1 MTVLRAQAIGAPL
14 VRLDGPDKVRGTAP
28 YAYEHPVD
36 RPTYLYPLQAP
47 IAVGRITR
55 ADPAPALA
63 QPGVL
68 AVLTHHNAPRVASFD
83 NAELAI
89 LQSGEIAFRNQFVG
103 GVVAETPE
111 IARYA
116 AGLVAI
122 AYEERP
128 HDVVVRPDAADLRV
142 AKARMPEFPAE
153 TLLGDADS
161 ALSSAAVRVEATYR
175 TPTYHQNPMEPH
187 STIAIWRDEV
197 LLLWVGTQ
205 SVHRIRTEVSG
216 VLGLDPERVRVIS
229 PHVGGGFG
237 SKGAARPDVILAAM
251 AARLVPGRPVKLAM
265 TRRQMF
271 SQVGHRPP
279 TIQHVGLGAGDDG
292 RLVAIAHDAIEET
305 SRYKEFAEQSTRAT
319 PSLYAAPNRRTTQL
333 LAPVDVPVGTI
344 MRAPGEAPGMFALE
358 SAMDELAQAC
368 GVDPVELR
376 VRNEPAVHPQTGLP
390 FSSRNL
396 VACLREGARRFGWE
410 QRDPAVRARRESG
423 WLVGTGV
430 AASTY
435 PVFRLPGSVATIQAA
450 ADGRY
455 TVLIGAAD
463 IGTGTWTALTQIAA
477 DALGTSVEAV
487 DLRIGDTALPPASM
501 AGGSSGITS
510 WGSTIVEAAGALRA
524 SLDAEHGGEVP
535 PEGLEVTVEMPSNP
549 HQERFA
555 MHAYGA
561 HFAEVRVRE
570 DSGEVRVP
578 RLLGAFAAGRI
589 INPKTGRSQLLG
601 GMTWG
606 ISMALHEQT
615 VVDPRFGHPVTQD
628 LAEYHIATNADVGS
642 IEVHLVDEDD
652 PYVNPMGSKGIGEL
666 GIVGAPAAIANAV
679 HHATG
684 VRVREL
690 PITLDKLLIQEG
702 P

>member
-1 MTVLRAQAIGAPL
+1 MTDVSPRAIGAPL
-14 VRLDGPDKVRGTAP
+14 DRLDGPDKVRGAAT

-36 RPTYLYPLQAP
+36 RPAYLYPLQAP
-47 IAVGRITR
+47 IAVGRIAD
-55 ADPAPALA
+55 ADPGPALA
-63 QPGVL
+63 KPGVL
-68 AVLTHHNAPRVASFD
+68 AVLTHHNAPRVASAD
-83 NAELAI
+83 DAELAI
-89 LQSGEIAFRNQFVG
+89 LQSGEVAFRNQFVG

-128 HDVVVRPDAADLRV
+128 HDVVLRPDAGDLRV
-142 AKARMPEFPAE
+142 AKPRLPDFPPT
-153 TLLGDADS
+153 TLLGDPET
-161 ALSSAAVRVEATYR
+161 ALSSAAVRIEATYR

-187 STIAIWRDEV
+187 STIAIWSDER
-197 LLLWVGTQ
+197 LLLYVGTQ

-216 VLGLDPERVRVIS
+216 VLGLDPARVRVIS

-237 SKGAARPDVILAAM
+237 SKGAAHPDVILAAM
-251 AARLVPGRPVKLAM
+251 AARLVAGRPVKLAL

-279 TIQHVGLGAGDDG
+279 TIQHVGLGADDDG
-292 RLVAIAHDAIEET
+292 RLVAITHDAIEET

-319 PSLYAAPNRRTTQL
+319 PSLYAAPNRRTTQR
-333 LAPVDVPVGTI
+333 LAPLDVPVPAI

-358 SAMDELAQAC
+358 SAMDELALAC
-368 GVDPVELR
+368 GLDPIELR

-410 QRDPAVRARRESG
+410 RRDPAVRARRESG

-435 PVFRLPGSVATIQAA
+435 PTFRLPGSAATIQAT

-477 DALGTSVEAV
+477 DALDAPVEAV
-487 DLRIGDTALPPASM
+487 ELRIGDTALPPASM

-510 WGSTIVEAAGALRA
+510 WGSTIVAAAEALRA
-524 SLDAEHGGEVP
+524 RLDAEHGGEVP
-535 PEGLEVTVEMPSNP
+535 PEGLQVTADMPANP
-549 HQERFA
+549 HAERFA

-561 HFAEVRVRE
+561 QFAEVRVRE
-570 DSGEVRVP
+570 DSGEVRVS
-578 RLLGAFAAGRI
+578 RLLGVFAAGRI
-589 INPKTGRSQLLG
+589 INAKTGRSQLLG

-628 LAEYHIATNADVGS
+628 LAEYHIAANADVGS

-666 GIVGAPAAIANAV
+666 GIVGAAAAIANAV

-684 VRVREL
+684 VRVRAL
-690 PITLDKLLIQEG
+690 PITLDKLLAR
-702 P
+702 